1 MTTKLIGVKQ
11 FAQNLSKILK
21 ESQEKNIHF
30 VVMKHGSPVVNV
42 TPAKKSITE
51 ADLRAEG
58 IDVEELRQDIAISR
72 AEAARGELYT
82 TEEVLE
88 FLKTEHADSLD
99 NKRQK
104 TTPKNS
110 STDS

>member
-21 ESQEKNIHF
+21 DSQEKNIHY
-30 VVMKHGSPVVNV
+30 VVMKHGSPVVNI

-58 IDVEELRQDIAISR
+58 IDVEELKKDIAIAR
-72 AEAARGELYT
+72 EEAARGEVFT
-82 TEEVLE
+82 IEEVAEELGIT
-88 FLKTEHADSLD
+88 L
-99 NKRQK
+99 
-104 TTPKNS
+104 
-110 STDS
+110 